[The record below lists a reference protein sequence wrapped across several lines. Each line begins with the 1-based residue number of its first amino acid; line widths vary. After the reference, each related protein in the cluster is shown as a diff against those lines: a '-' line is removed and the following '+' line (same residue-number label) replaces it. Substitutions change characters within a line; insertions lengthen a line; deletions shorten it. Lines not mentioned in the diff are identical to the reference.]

1 MSPATTDELGKL
13 ILRLSVGGMLFLHGI
28 GKLVHGIASIERM
41 LVANGLPA
49 FLAWGVYLG
58 ELIGPA
64 MIILGIYTRL
74 GALMAATSMGF
85 AIMLAHRPEIYQ
97 LNAMWGWRIELQGLF
112 LFGSLAILCL
122 GAGRYSLAGKGG
134 RWN

>member
-1 MSPATTDELGKL
+1 MSPATSDEFGKL
-13 ILRLSVGGMLFLHGI
+13 ILRLSVGGMLLLHGI
-28 GKLVHGIASIERM
+28 GKLIDGIAPIENM

-49 FLAWGVYLG
+49 LLAWGVYVG
-58 ELIGPA
+58 EVIAPA

-74 GALMAATSMGF
+74 GGLLAVTSMCF
-85 AIMLAHRPEIYQ
+85 AIMLAHRAEIYQ

-112 LFGSLAILCL
+112 LFGSLAIIFL